1 MVGSRAESDNFQ
13 LCHLPFC
20 IALKITKGRKL
31 LLVCDEGVWLTASK
45 LFVHSFSFVLW
56 GAIFL

>member
-1 MVGSRAESDNFQ
+1 MVGSRAEGDNFQ

-31 LLVCDEGVWLTASK
+31 LLVYEGVWLTASK

-56 GAIFL
+56 DAIFL